1 MTGVRPSPA
10 GRGRGSNLPPTKLIA
25 YTDYAYHRR
34 GDRVLSERAFSLFLG
49 RVGRDFDRL
58 KVIGRLDPGEDR
70 GRYELPAEVEFLALP
85 HYERLTDLG
94 AALAAM
100 ARSVRVFWRAL
111 DGVEAAWLLGPHPLA
126 IGFALIGKLRRRRV
140 VLGVREDLPEYVR
153 TRHPG
158 NRKLLALARTLEW
171 GFRRLSRHC
180 PTIVVGPAL
189 ADRYREAPDLLEIAV
204 SLVEEAD
211 IVEPARA
218 PARAGTEEYERLL
231 TVGRI
236 EEEKNPLLIAEV
248 LAELERRRPGR
259 WRLTVCGEGPME
271 EALAGRLEAL
281 GVASLADLRG
291 YLPLREGLLD
301 LYRDSTVFLHVS
313 LTEGLPQVLLEAFA
327 AGTPVVATDVG
338 GIGAA
343 LGDAVVAIP
352 PDDVGAAVSAL
363 ISVTEDDALRERL
376 VAEGGAYVRRHTLDR
391 EAEAVSRF
399 IAGDGRPG
407 RAPD

>member
-1 MTGVRPSPA
+1 MTGIRPSRA

-34 GDRVLSERAFSLFLG
+34 GDRVFSERAFSLFLG

-58 KVIGRLDPGEDR
+58 KVIGRLDNGEDR

-111 DGVEAAWLLGPHPLA
+111 DGVEAVWVLGPHPLA

-180 PTIVVGPAL
+180 PTVVVGPAL
-189 ADRYREAPDLLEIAV
+189 ADRYREASELLEIAV

-211 IVEPARA
+211 IVAPARA
-218 PARAGTEEYERLL
+218 PARTGDGGERLL

-281 GVASLADLRG
+281 GVAALADLRG

-352 PDDVGAAVSAL
+352 PDDVDAAVSAL
-363 ISVTEDDALRERL
+363 ISVAEDDALRERL
-376 VAEGGAYVRRHTLDR
+376 AGAGGAYVRRHTLDR
-391 EAEAVSRF
+391 EADAVFRF
-399 IAGDGRPG
+399 IAGDRGRG
-407 RAPD
+407 RAAD